1 MSVLTLV
8 SEALALSLAGLCLA
22 SSTTA
27 AQVEGCGDEAGEV
40 DGDFE
45 VTPED
50 RAENVARNAPITVR
64 YASDV
69 ALDELHASLATERD
83 AEQPLPCAGE
93 LACVLET
100 ARGEDPRLIEAE
112 VEVEGQAIVLTP
124 REPLAAETEHT
135 VLVVQPG
142 LDIVAR
148 SESWFV
154 TGERSDREPPELGYD
169 AQDVSVSVVALPPEC
184 GAPEDSRRVVLELP
198 PATDDGDAESVTLEI
213 VLLGALGERESEV
226 RARVANDGD
235 PVLVSFI
242 LSPAEAAQRVCLE
255 VRAYDALGQK
265 ADREPRLCFNPSTR
279 PLFSSACAVVLAGR
293 DTRRDKSW
301 GAFAW
306 SWLGG
311 LLGGLWA
318 RAARRRVPGKRL

>member
-1 MSVLTLV
+1 V
-8 SEALALSLAGLCLA
+8 SEALALSLVGLCLV

-27 AQVEGCGDEAGEV
+27 AQVQGCGDDAGEV

-50 RAENVARNAPITVR
+50 RAESVARNAPIIVR

-69 ALDELHASLATERD
+69 DLEELQASVASERD
-83 AEQPLPCAGE
+83 AEQPVPCAGE

-100 ARGEDPRLIEAE
+100 ERGEDPRVIDAE
-112 VEVEGQAIVLTP
+112 VEVEGQSIVLTP
-124 REPLAAETEHT
+124 REPLAAEAEHT

-148 SESWFV
+148 SESSFV
-154 TGERSDREPPELGYD
+154 TGERRDREPPELGYD
-169 AQDVSVSVVALPPEC
+169 AEDVSVSVVDLPPEC
-184 GAPEDSRRVVLELP
+184 GEPEDSRRVVLELP
-198 PATDDGDAESVTLEI
+198 PATDDGDAESVTIEI
-213 VLLGALGERESEV
+213 VLLGERDSEV
-226 RARVANDGD
+226 RARAANDGD

-242 LSPAEAAQRVCLE
+242 LSPAEAAERVCLE
-255 VRAYDALGQK
+255 VHAYDALGQK
-265 ADREPRLCFNPSTR
+265 AEREPRLCFNPGTR
-279 PLFSSACAVVLAGR
+279 PLFSSACAAALAGR
-293 DTRRDKSW
+293 DTRRDKGW

-318 RAARRRVPGKRL
+318 RAAWRRVPGKRL